1 MEKALKMGNVS
12 ATGSFQLFIGQT
24 TSTIAAITTYS
35 FLNFINAVDWIELT
49 TGGIIFLA
57 AYVLAAPIIG
67 AINQS
72 DINNL
77 RAMLSGLGIISK
89 LINIPLAL
97 AERVANLHFI
107 KRK

>member
-1 MEKALKMGNVS
+1 MFLGLHWIWKHYGTKADFKSS
-12 ATGSFQLFIGQT
+12 AKIFIA
-24 TSTIAAITTYS
+24 SAIAAILAYFPLN
-35 FLNFINAVDWIELT
+35 FLNIADWITLI

-57 AYVLAAPIIG
+57 TYILAAPTIG

-89 LINIPLAL
+89 LMNIPLTL
-97 AERVANLHFI
+97 AERLI
-107 KRK
+107 GS